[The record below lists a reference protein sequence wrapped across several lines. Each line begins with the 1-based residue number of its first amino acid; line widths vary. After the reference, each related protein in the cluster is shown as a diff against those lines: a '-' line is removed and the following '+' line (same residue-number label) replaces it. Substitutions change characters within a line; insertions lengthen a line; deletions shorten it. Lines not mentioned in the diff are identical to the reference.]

1 MNGTPGQYDYL
12 LNEKTGIQSI
22 FFFSIQAISCPKWLT
37 IDFLT
42 AALEKNDRI
51 SSTNC

>member
-22 FFFSIQAISCPKWLT
+22 Y
-37 IDFLT
+37 FLCSGNILSQM
-42 AALEKNDRI
+42 ADDRLRDCGAGEK
-51 SSTNC
+51 